1 MDLMQGRPFTGR
13 TLERL
18 KKFLASVGLLY
29 DDGVEMSVCACDDDG
44 EIIGYKFVHLGKM
57 MEMIK
62 NGTDA
67 AEALKKASGQYGRV
81 DDAAKLIDP
90 RCE

>member
-1 MDLMQGRPFTGR
+1 MDLMQGRPFSGR

-44 EIIGYKFVHLGKM
+44 LKAWEFI
-57 MEMIK
+57 
-62 NGTDA
+62 
-67 AEALKKASGQYGRV
+67 AESIA
-81 DDAAKLIDP
+81 
-90 RCE
+90 